1 MTLRTK
7 CYTVPKI
14 HKPGIPLRP
23 IVSFVNSPTYAISGY
38 LARILSPVVGNT
50 DYTVKNSCEFADF
63 IKDKTLN
70 ACEELVSFD
79 VVSLFTKIP
88 VDLAVKVAE
97 ERLREDVSLGQR
109 TSLPV
114 EDIIHLLSFC
124 LKTTQFTYNGTYYQQ
139 VFGTAMGSPVSAV
152 IANMVMEDVEQR
164 ALATSPVK
172 PFFWKRYVDDVI
184 SAVSGNEAERLL
196 SHLNSVEPSIQFT
209 LEREKDKRL
218 PFLDFNV
225 SRGVQGNLVNLP

>member
-1 MTLRTK
+1 M
-7 CYTVPKI
+7 
-14 HKPGIPLRP
+14 IPT
-23 IVSFVNSPTYAISGY
+23 VSFDNSSTYAISGC
-38 LARILSPVVGNT
+38 LAKILSPVVRNT
-50 DYTVKNSCEFADF
+50 DYTVKNSCEFEDF
-63 IKDKTLN
+63 IRDKTLN

-97 ERLREDVSLGQR
+97 ERLREDASLGQR

-124 LKTTQFTYNGTYYQQ
+124 LETTLFAYNDTYYQQ

-184 SAVSGNEAERLL
+184 SAVFGIEAERLL
-196 SHLNSVEPSIQFT
+196 SHFNSVEPSIQST
-209 LEREKDKRL
+209 LERDKDRHL
-218 PFLDFNV
+218 PFLDLNV
-225 SRGVQGNLVNLP
+225 SRGV